1 MALLVAVL
9 VMLGTATKLQTA
21 RTIAISGGATGTA
34 TSFNGTGNISIP
46 VTSLDA
52 TKLSGTASIA
62 TTGNAGSATKLKDAR
77 TINGTSFNGTG
88 NITTSKWGTARTIG
102 LSGAVSGSASVDGS
116 GNVTIS
122 TTQANITVLT
132 GSLTIS
138 ASTSGSKNI
147 NYPSSYTSSNCVPIS
162 CGIYNVE
169 NKGYNFVGFNKDS
182 ASSLNNAWDRRL
194 NLTSSNIVLVVDN
207 PNSSEKTVNYKIVLM
222 KIS

>member
-1 MALLVAVL
+1 MSQETLQEMLVVLLVAVL
-9 VMLGTATKLQTA
+9 VMLGTSTKLQNS

-34 TSFNGTGNISIP
+34 TSFDGTANITIP

-52 TKLSGTASIA
+52 SKLTGTASVA

-88 NITTSKWGTARTIG
+88 NITTSKWGTARTLG

-122 TTQANITVLT
+122 TSQANIAVVT
-132 GSLTIS
+132 GTISLTNG
-138 ASTSGSKNI
+138 AGNTSI
-147 NYPSSYTSSNCVPIS
+147 NYPSGYNSSNCVVIS
-162 CGIYNVE
+162 TGIDIRNYYSFGSDSQMIFSTRLSSSTINVVVTSID
-169 NKGYNFVGFNKDS
+169 NVG
-182 ASSLNNAWDRRL
+182 
-194 NLTSSNIVLVVDN
+194 TSSTKNVKV
-207 PNSSEKTVNYKIVLM
+207 VLM